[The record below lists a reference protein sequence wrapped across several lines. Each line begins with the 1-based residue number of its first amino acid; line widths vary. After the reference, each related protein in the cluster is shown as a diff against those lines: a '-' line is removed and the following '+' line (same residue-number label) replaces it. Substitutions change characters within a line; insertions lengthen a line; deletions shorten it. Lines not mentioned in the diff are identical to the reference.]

1 MTRSAIDLDAAF
13 SNPAQAFASPQAVL
27 ADERLD
33 REEKIDILRLW
44 EYDVSEQ
51 QVATE
56 EGMPGGREESE
67 RLRQILL
74 ALETLVDPSEL
85 GDSAPTKQRAL
96 LRRKA

>member
-1 MTRSAIDLDAAF
+1 MARGAIDLDSAF
-13 SNPAQAFASPQAVL
+13 RNPAQEFASPQAVL

-56 EGMPGGREESE
+56 EGMPGGREDGE
-67 RLRQILL
+67 RLRQIVL
-74 ALETLVDPSEL
+74 ALETLIDPSEV